1 VNITDYTGTP
11 YNFRTNNCWHHVRKV
26 RADAG
31 IDTPI
36 FDVLSPTAIN
46 AAFDN
51 GHANPS
57 GLVRVTEPRNYD
69 AVLMGVKIAGRIV
82 WHAGVYYD
90 GMVSHCELAARQ
102 VRLESLAD
110 VKERF
115 KEIEFWR

>member
-1 VNITDYTGTP
+1 MNITDYTGTP

-31 IDTPI
+31 LDTPV

-46 AAFDN
+46 TAFDN
-51 GHANPS
+51 GHADPN

-69 AVLMGVKIAGRIV
+69 AVLMGVRVAGRIV
-82 WHAGVYYD
+82 WHAGVFYD
-90 GMVSHCELAARQ
+90 GNISHCELAARQ
-102 VRLESLAD
+102 VRLESLTD
-110 VKERF
+110 IKERF